1 MADYPVTIYC
11 PIRGVEEKVFFHP
24 IEHEGQWYVD
34 INSFNG
40 CDIGWSACK
49 ECEDCKIKAYQ
60 MILNKP

>member
-11 PIRGVEEKVFFHP
+11 TIRGVEEKVFFHP

-49 ECEDCKIKAYQ
+49 E
-60 MILNKP
+60 